1 MKKIELSADEI
12 QVIHEQLNGEFGA
25 FTATPR
31 QQQLIMGVTDKA
43 VALADELNA
52 FDDVGEDLIAWYYN
66 KLQEQEKENA
76 QNAQ

>member
-12 QVIHEQLNGEFGA
+12 QVIKEQLNGEFGA

-43 VALADELNA
+43 LALY
-52 FDDVGEDLIAWYYN
+52 DDVGEDLIQWYYD
-66 KLQEQEKENA
+66 KYLEQENANA
-76 QNAQ
+76 Q